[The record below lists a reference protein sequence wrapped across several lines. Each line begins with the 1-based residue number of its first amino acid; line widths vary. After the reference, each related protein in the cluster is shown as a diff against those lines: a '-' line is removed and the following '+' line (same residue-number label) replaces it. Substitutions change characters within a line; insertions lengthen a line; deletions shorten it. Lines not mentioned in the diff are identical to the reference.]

1 MSVVRKLVK
10 AKRITSKW
18 IAADIRKELE
28 VGGKEVSD
36 VLRSERELAR
46 EYGVARTTVRRAL
59 QMLVADGFLMSQ
71 PREGY
76 SRAGDPDLRPN
87 SVLTAFLYDNAKPPW
102 EWTDLHLHFW
112 NEFQKVAAA
121 SGHHLLAIGAR
132 ERGPKEMVEHLG
144 KLGVCG
150 VVLDSDD
157 LGFAQ
162 TLRTAGLPLV
172 TVDAA
177 YPGFSAVTQNNFG
190 GALAVTQHL
199 ISKGHRRIAW
209 MGYDFPSR
217 GNRIHFTER
226 LGGYLAALRDAGLDA
241 PEELQLIGNIKA
253 PEEVAKKLEDLI
265 GKQQGIDAVVVLW
278 PEFLNEVGKV
288 LSSMVRR
295 PELGVWWGCLPDAR
309 AQWRDA
315 FPALAVPAGVEWS
328 CAELASM
335 ALARLDEQMR
345 SGSPI
350 PDRSMVPIRFIVEE
364 VLREDACQVQEKT

>member
-1 MSVVRKLVK
+1 MPVVRKLVR

-28 VGGKEVSD
+28 AGGKEVSS

-46 EYGVARTTVRRAL
+46 EYSVARATVRRAL
-59 QMLVADGFLMSQ
+59 QRLVAEGFLMSQ
-71 PREGY
+71 AREGY
-76 SRAGDPDLRPN
+76 SRAVDSDINFN
-87 SVLTAFLYDNAKPPW
+87 SVLTAYLYDNVKPPW

-132 ERGPKEMVEHLG
+132 ERGKEEMVEHLG
-144 KLGVCG
+144 KLGVRG

-157 LGFAQ
+157 LSFAQ
-162 TLRTAGLPLV
+162 ALRKAGLPLV

-177 YPGFSAVTQNNFG
+177 HPAFSAVTQNNFG
-190 GALAVTQHL
+190 GAFAITQYL
-199 ISKGHRRIAW
+199 ISKGHKRIAW
-209 MGYDFPSR
+209 LGYDFPSR
-217 GNRIHFTER
+217 GSRIHFTER
-226 LGGYLAALRDAGLDA
+226 LGGYLAAMREAGLDA
-241 PEELQLIGNIKA
+241 PKELQVVGDIKL
-253 PEEVAKKLEDLI
+253 PEEGARKLAELI
-265 GKQQGIDAVVVLW
+265 EKQKVIDAVVVLW

-288 LSSMVRR
+288 LNNTVKP

-309 AQWRDA
+309 ARWHDA
-315 FPALAVPAGVEWS
+315 FPALAVPAGVEWN
-328 CAELASM
+328 CAELARM

-350 PDRSMVPIRFIVEE
+350 ADRSMVSVRFIS
-364 VLREDACQVQEKT
+364 EDEPKENAC